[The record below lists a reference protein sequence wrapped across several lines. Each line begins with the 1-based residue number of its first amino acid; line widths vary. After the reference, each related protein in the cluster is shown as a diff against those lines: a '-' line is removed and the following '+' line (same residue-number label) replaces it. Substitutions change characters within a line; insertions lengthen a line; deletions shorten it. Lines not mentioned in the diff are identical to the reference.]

1 MRLSGFDAYWA
12 KVPTVCGA
20 LLGAIAGA
28 LSFLSEVAM
37 QLLGVP
43 LPVVIASSAAAGMAR
58 AFGAPMGFFR
68 ACGVTAG
75 WTVLGCVCAP
85 GAQALLPA
93 VAQLV
98 PGLGAVVLPANAL
111 AFVAAVVSSAPW
123 WWPKVWPLIQA
134 RFGLGKG
141 AAP

>member
-1 MRLSGFDAYWA
+1 MRLMDLDPYWA
-12 KVPTVCGA
+12 KLPTLCGA
-20 LLGAIAGA
+20 AVGAVAGA

-37 QLLGVP
+37 QALGVP

-58 AFGAPMGFFR
+58 AFGAPMGFVPAF
-68 ACGVTAG
+68 CVTAG

-85 GAQALLPA
+85 AAQSLLPA

-98 PGLGAVVLPANAL
+98 PGLGTVVLPANAL
-111 AFVAAVVSSAPW
+111 AGVAAGVSSAPW

-134 RFGLGKG
+134 KLGLAKG
-141 AAP
+141 GPA